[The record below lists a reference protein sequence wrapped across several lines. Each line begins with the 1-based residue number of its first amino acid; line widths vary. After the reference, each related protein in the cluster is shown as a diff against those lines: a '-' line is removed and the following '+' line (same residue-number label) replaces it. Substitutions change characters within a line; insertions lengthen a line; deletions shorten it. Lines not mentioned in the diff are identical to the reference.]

1 MTPSPRASASASRT
15 RGCGH
20 ERHQIAEA
28 RSFRGLCLAC
38 AGVACDHALREISG
52 IASFEG
58 GVALLAKETPDLA
71 PGLPNE
77 NELSER
83 YKAFV
88 MEWLPEAD

>member
-1 MTPSPRASASASRT
+1 MHYGRY
-15 RGCGH
+15 
-20 ERHQIAEA
+20 
-28 RSFRGLCLAC
+28 
-38 AGVACDHALREISG
+38 RE